1 MPMPLKHPNDCLAI
15 KEEIDTNT
23 SLPHKFFITMTWEPE
38 MISSMKNKLKTADQS
53 KMKLVDAE
61 TAPLEAWKINQFH
74 HYLIRLAEAT
84 NSHLQAYGG
93 LNPEW
98 EHHHFHAILLSEKK
112 IQLNAIKDIW
122 NYCVPAAKNA
132 KHYDPTKF
140 AVPYI
145 FTRHYGIPT
154 RKTYCPG
161 IKNSC
166 RNGNCEHQGGNLLQ
180 RSA

>member
-1 MPMPLKHPNDCLAI
+1 MKKITNYQIFEKALLEKAFSGKENKNVIIKQAKS
-15 KEEIDTNT
+15 KEEI
-23 SLPHKFFITMTWEPE
+23 SL
-38 MISSMKNKLKTADQS
+38 SDL
-53 KMKLVDAE
+53 
-61 TAPLEAWKINQFH
+61 
-74 HYLIRLAEAT
+74 
-84 NSHLQAYGG
+84 
-93 LNPEW
+93 
-98 EHHHFHAILLSEKK
+98 
-112 IQLNAIKDIW
+112 
-122 NYCVPAAKNA
+122 AAKNA